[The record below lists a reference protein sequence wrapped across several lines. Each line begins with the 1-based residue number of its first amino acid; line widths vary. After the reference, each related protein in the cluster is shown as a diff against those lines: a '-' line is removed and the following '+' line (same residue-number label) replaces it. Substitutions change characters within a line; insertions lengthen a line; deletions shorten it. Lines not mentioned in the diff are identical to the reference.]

1 MKILFD
7 KESNSITIKDGNKR
21 KNIVSGLLLILYFLG
36 SGWNRLSHHSEGI
49 DYLFWIWIITC
60 IFLLYR
66 FLFVVFKTTSQKQI
80 KVSEI
85 EFIKFTKFF
94 KWRSYYISLRNGK
107 RREVS
112 EKLEPNEYATMVE
125 RCNRFGI
132 EIRPYNNL

>member
-7 KESNSITIKDGNKR
+7 KESNSIIIKDDNKR
-21 KNIVSGLLLILYFLG
+21 KNIVAGLMLFLYFLG
-36 SGWNRLSHHSEGI
+36 SGWNRLSHRSEGV
-49 DYLFWIWIITC
+49 DYLFWIWIIIC

-66 FLFVVFKTTSQKQI
+66 FLFVAFKTTGQRQI

-85 EFIKFTKFF
+85 EYIKFTKFF

-125 RCNRFGI
+125 RCHSFGI
-132 EIRPYNNL
+132 DIRPYHYL